1 MISKEEPED
10 IKEFLS
16 VRAHEL
22 GEIIRPKT
30 EVYVTAAEVILERIE
45 PTHETRFSK
54 CPKCG
59 KHGLYTSKAK
69 DVEGKQFCK
78 SCTPR
83 NPVKQTSSTKET
95 VGLLNR
101 LASLFKF

>member
-1 MISKEEPED
+1 MISKEEPD
-10 IKEFLS
+10 NIKEFLATHGGNNQQ
-16 VRAHEL
+16 VRNQP
-22 GEIIRPKT
+22 EI
-30 EVYVTAAEVILERIE
+30 YVTAAEVVLERIQ

-69 DVEGKQFCK
+69 GVEGKQFCK

-83 NPVKQTSSTKET
+83 NPVKQTSPTKET
-95 VGLLNR
+95 VGLLSR